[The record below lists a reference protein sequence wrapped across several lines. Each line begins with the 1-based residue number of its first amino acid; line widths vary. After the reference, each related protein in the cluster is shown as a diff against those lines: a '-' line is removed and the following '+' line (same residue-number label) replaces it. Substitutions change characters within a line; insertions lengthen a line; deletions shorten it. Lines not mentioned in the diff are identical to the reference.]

1 MATIAIKGDAAV
13 IGLYDL
19 LPGGLYQ
26 RCRRWIC
33 PLDWVVEFIPA
44 RSRLLDAGCGSG
56 ILIEI
61 LSRDPSRSLV
71 GIDCDR
77 AKLRQAAV
85 LVSGRPNVELRCR
98 SFEDLLEGE
107 IFDSVIAVDFIH
119 HSVKPPIDVLRKAFR
134 HIRPG
139 GGLIVKEMDPS
150 VYWRRWL
157 NTATDWLVSGSV
169 PTCYLSPTELS
180 QMAMSVGFRPRQTTF
195 HSRPFL
201 SYHYLEV
208 FLRP

>member
-1 MATIAIKGDAAV
+1 
-13 IGLYDL
+13 
-19 LPGGLYQ
+19 
-26 RCRRWIC
+26 
-33 PLDWVVEFIPA
+33 VEFIPS
-44 RSRLLDAGCGSG
+44 RSRLLDVGCGSG

-61 LSRDPSRSLV
+61 LSRDTSRCLV

-77 AKLRQAAV
+77 AKLRQAEV

-139 GGLIVKEMDPS
+139 GYLIIKEMDPS
-150 VYWRRWL
+150 ICWRRWM
-157 NTATDWLVSGSV
+157 NTAADWLVSGSV
-169 PTCYLSPTELS
+169 PTYYLSPAELA
-180 QMAMSVGFRPRQTTF
+180 QMAISVGFCPRQTTF
-195 HSRPFL
+195 YSRPFL
-201 SYHYLEV
+201 SYHYLGI